1 MRLCS
6 AADSQIK
13 QSNAGKVFEI
23 LQRKTLGQVISIF
36 QNPLIQFI
44 KLLWTQLGNKNPL
57 GK

>member
-44 KLLWTQLGNKNPL
+44 KLL
-57 GK
+57 